1 LRRPL
6 TQQGRSRGITS
17 LLTTLTTALFAV
29 NDNQS
34 RHLFFPQRLLAPLL
48 CRCICAFTLLF
59 PSLPTPATLIALWR
73 CQLSPTSSSLI
84 PTIIAKAIP
93 TACRCA

>member
-1 LRRPL
+1 LCRPSPPQGGSLAITALR
-6 TQQGRSRGITS
+6 
-17 LLTTLTTALFAV
+17 TTLTPAFFAV
-29 NDNQS
+29 HDTQS
-34 RHLFFPQRLLAPLL
+34 RHFFFPQRLLAPLL